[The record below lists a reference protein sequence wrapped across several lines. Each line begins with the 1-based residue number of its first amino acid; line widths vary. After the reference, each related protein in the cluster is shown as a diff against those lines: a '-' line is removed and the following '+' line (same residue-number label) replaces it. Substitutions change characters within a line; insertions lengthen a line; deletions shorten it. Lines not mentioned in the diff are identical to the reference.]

1 MNGVYNIFAR
11 KTGRRVLKKARKA
24 GNARNVEEH
33 YTKISLLFAPFQ
45 HVPLFSLLGVD
56 KRLFCATMI
65 LDIDSDP

>member
-11 KTGRRVLKKARKA
+11 KTGRRVLKKA

-33 YTKISLLFAPFQ
+33 YTKISLLFAPFP
-45 HVPLFSLLGVD
+45 HFPLFSLLGVD

-65 LDIDSDP
+65 LDKDSDP